1 MLVIKI
7 ASPHERKLLTWIFH
21 PSITYACAF
30 IFLIFCTFNSSL
42 GRC

>member
-1 MLVIKI
+1 MIKI

-21 PSITYACAF
+21 PSITYACVCN
-30 IFLIFCTFNSSL
+30 FLIFCAFNPSL